1 MNNIQ
6 NKQII
11 EEMSQMTKINSKY
24 PKKNEEK
31 IHCLQGA
38 TPVYHRGKGSLGGTL
53 AIFFFSFLRCDG
65 KPNEPH
71 RKTQRSSDFPSK
83 INGKRGFKCLSL
95 SGPSCAF

>member
-53 AIFFFSFLRCDG
+53 AIFFLAFCDVMG
-65 KPNEPH
+65 NPMNRTEKHNAAPIFH
-71 RKTQRSSDFPSK
+71 QKLMV
-83 INGKRGFKCLSL
+83 RGGSNV
-95 SGPSCAF
+95 